1 MEKGSVQRGQARIA
15 QTKRKRMKQAL
26 ITVEPKEMKERNEG
40 KKEEREK
47 GENESMKR
55 MAGG

>member
-40 KKEEREK
+40 KK
-47 GENESMKR
+47 
-55 MAGG
+55 